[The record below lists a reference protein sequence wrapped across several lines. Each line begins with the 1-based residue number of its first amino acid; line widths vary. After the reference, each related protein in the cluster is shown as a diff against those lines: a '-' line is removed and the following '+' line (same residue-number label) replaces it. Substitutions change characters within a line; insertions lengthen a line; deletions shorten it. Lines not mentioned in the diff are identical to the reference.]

1 MIHLTCIHGWENLIV
16 VLSSAKKFEV
26 NQLDT
31 VRDGCLIYF
40 LSLKKVT
47 TFTENSNNFVI
58 TVKTKLPRS
67 RRVHP
72 L

>member
-31 VRDGCLIYF
+31 VRDGCLIYL